1 MKSFWK
7 KKLPSFLLA
16 LLMMVSLVPAA
27 GAAGADVTYAVEPGK
42 KVTFDIAD
50 FSALKTFDY
59 LVFTDYSKLD
69 NYGSFTAYNKDD
81 DKVTLAKKDL
91 DNLWFYYN
99 ESKIEYDSDC
109 DLDTLT
115 FIAKS
120 GVTGTLTLKFELWK
134 DDAKKFTGTLDIKIS
149 DGSSSSS
156 DADVSYRVASGNKA
170 TFDAADFSALK
181 TFDYLVFTNY
191 SKLDNYGHFT
201 AYDKDGDKVTLAKK
215 DLDNLWFYYNENDIE
230 YDSDCDLD
238 TLTFVADSDA
248 RGTLSLTFELWR
260 DETKR
265 YTGTLEIQVGTSS
278 GSSSSSADITYTVDE
293 DDDVSFK
300 PSDFKAFF
308 NKSYTGTPKY
318 IRFTD
323 ISNLDECGVLTTYT
337 YDDRDKDWETA
348 ELDEDDALDGYFY
361 YSDDDVKDE
370 ADCYCLDG
378 MGFDADKNTDGEV
391 VTLEFTVYGSS
402 SSKKVNGTVR
412 IEIGDVKSDGSSSS
426 SADITYTVDED
437 DDVSFKTSDF
447 KSFFNKS
454 YTGTPKYIRFTDISN
469 LDECGVLTTY
479 TYDARDKDWETVELD
494 EDDALDGYF
503 YYSDDDVKDEA
514 DCYCLDGL
522 GFDADK
528 STDGEVVT
536 LEFTVYG
543 SSSSKKVNGTV
554 RIEIGDVAST
564 SGSTA
569 KKGDIEYTAKPEEE
583 VEFDEDDFND
593 FFRESYGNYDL
604 KYLHFTDAENLS
616 SSNGYLYYKYDRSSE
631 VRFTA
636 SNLDD
641 ACFYYDEDDIPEDEE
656 DCYPLD
662 DLSFVAGK
670 NFSSTVTLDFTAYY
684 SSSKKVSGTL
694 TIAPEGS
701 TTGTTSIAAS
711 ILYTT
716 TTGTNVQL
724 KANDF
729 ARFYE
734 SAVPNGTLKS
744 VKLLAVPGTGNLFYN
759 YYGKSAYGTSSRLQ
773 YTATNCG
780 SQALYLSPAS
790 TTQYSLTELTYVPA
804 SNTTNYTVSIPFA
817 ATGTNNNT
825 VYGFVMISV
834 TSKAVPEVY
843 GVTPKNTAVSF
854 PSPAISSAVKSGTSA
869 TLAKIQLLELPAST
883 VGTIYVGSGTARKA
897 TTSDMY
903 GVSDSSWTISQ
914 LRFAPAS
921 GYTGNVAIPYLAYDA
936 NNKAIGVG
944 TFSLGVVSSQPKFSD
959 VNSSTWCYK
968 YVAELSD
975 AKIISGYS
983 NGTFKPNNTITY
995 GAALKLIM
1003 LAAGYPEQAPT
1014 VNGNAFSGYLTKARA
1029 EGIVTRTNVNLSAPI
1044 TRLQVAQLA
1053 AGAMKLDL
1061 DNLSSVNP
1069 FTDTTDKHVQ
1079 ALNAAGIVEGYFS
1092 GGTST
1097 YKPNNTLTRGQVSA
1111 IVWRMQ
1117 NYQ

>member
-300 PSDFKAFF
+300 
-308 NKSYTGTPKY
+308 
-318 IRFTD
+318 
-323 ISNLDECGVLTTYT
+323 
-337 YDDRDKDWETA
+337 
-348 ELDEDDALDGYFY
+348 
-361 YSDDDVKDE
+361 
-370 ADCYCLDG
+370 
-378 MGFDADKNTDGEV
+378 
-391 VTLEFTVYGSS
+391 
-402 SSKKVNGTVR
+402 
-412 IEIGDVKSDGSSSS
+412 
-426 SADITYTVDED
+426 
-437 DDVSFKTSDF
+437 TSDF

-569 KKGDIEYTAKPEEE
+569 KKGDIENTAKPEEE

-780 SQALYLSPAS
+780 SQALYLSPAN

-1014 VNGNAFSGYLTKARA
+1014 VNGSAFSGYLTKARA